1 MGNPRILRAQTTCF
15 MRYLF
20 ALSLVFILFSCK
32 SDAPDGE
39 LTAPETSAPAAGV
52 NPIPAITGSES
63 MQPGELAD
71 FSQVDEGCSCRLRL
85 DSAEGEDDLFFA
97 FNLEDGPGII
107 SLNGE
112 RQVVQRGASLSSG
125 GGGDSYLHQN
135 DRYRI
140 QTSLTDE
147 GGTEQSGRVK
157 ITDSETGEK
166 TIVRVAGTCQC

>member
-1 MGNPRILRAQTTCF
+1 
-15 MRYLF
+15 
-20 ALSLVFILFSCK
+20 
-32 SDAPDGE
+32 
-39 LTAPETSAPAAGV
+39 
-52 NPIPAITGSES
+52 

-71 FSQVDEGCSCRLRL
+71 FSQVSEACSCRLRL

-97 FNLEDGPGII
+97 FNLKDGPGII

-125 GGGDSYLHQN
+125 SGNESYLHQN

-157 ITDSETGEK
+157 ITNLETEEK
-166 TIVRVAGTCQC
+166 TIVRVVGNCQC

>member
-1 MGNPRILRAQTTCF
+1 

-20 ALSLVFILFSCK
+20 VLSLVFILFSCK

-39 LTAPETSAPAAGV
+39 LTAPETSAPAPGV
-52 NPIPAITGSES
+52 TPTPAISGSES
-63 MQPGELAD
+63 MKPGELVD
-71 FSQVDEGCSCRLRL
+71 FSQVDVACSCRLKL

-97 FNLEDGPGII
+97 FNLENGPGVI

-125 GGGDSYLHQN
+125 GGNDSYLHQN

-157 ITDSETGEK
+157 ITDSQTGEK
-166 TIVRVAGTCQC
+166 TIVRVVGNCQC

>member
-1 MGNPRILRAQTTCF
+1 
-15 MRYLF
+15 MRYLL
-20 ALSLVFILFSCK
+20 ALSLLLVFVSCK
-32 SDAPDGE
+32 SDASEIDG
-39 LTAPETSAPAAGV
+39 AAETSAPAPGV
-52 NPIPAITGSES
+52 QPAPAITGSDA
-63 MQPGELAD
+63 MKPGELAD
-71 FSQVDEGCSCRLRL
+71 FSQVDQACSCSLRM
-85 DSAEGEDDLFFA
+85 DSAAGEDDLFFA

-125 GGGDSYLHQN
+125 SGNESYLHQN

-147 GGTEQSGRVK
+147 GGDAQSGQVK

-166 TIVRVAGTCQC
+166 TIVRVVGSCKC